1 MRTNS
6 RWLLVCL
13 SGILAVSCAVPR
25 YTPVTDPAERL
36 EFRGISI
43 LPPQGDDWVFI
54 KGPHKV
60 TFGKTIVK
68 RRGRPAEMAHTFIAV
83 ARTDHVKKSEIET
96 AWKLRQFVELNL
108 IWAWTDRFKLVE
120 SKVVPISSLGS
131 DGAQY
136 DVVNEERDNPRFP
149 GFVLLMT
156 THGIQCR
163 HPYSPGLL
171 VNVAYGERHLQGDQP
186 RPLLIEALKHEVEP
200 FLKSLEFTR
209 VR

>member
-1 MRTNS
+1 MRTSS

-25 YTPVTDPAERL
+25 YTPVTGPAQRL
-36 EFRGISI
+36 EISGISI
-43 LPPQGDDWVFI
+43 LPPQGDDWAFI

-60 TFGKTIVK
+60 IFGKKIVK
-68 RRGRPAEMAHTFIAV
+68 RRGRPAEMAHTFVAV

-96 AWKLRQFVELNL
+96 AWKLRQFVKRSF
-108 IWAWTDRFKLVE
+108 ISADRFKLVE
-120 SKVVPISSLGS
+120 SKVVSISSLGS
-131 DGAQY
+131 DCAQY

-186 RPLLIEALKHEVEP
+186 RPLLIEALKHEVEA
-200 FLKSLEFTR
+200 FLKSLKFTQ